1 MTPLV
6 IDQFF
11 IKHFFGVLVS
21 TKLFV
26 GSLPWSVNDD
36 KLKSAFEAHGNV
48 VSAKVVMDKT
58 TGRSRGFGFVE
69 MGQQGVM
76 DLGQSGLGIHGLIA
90 FMGGYVL
97 EQWFDHFHH
106 HDQDSSLNAH
116 DVHEFVPL
124 IVIGDT
130 VHNFIDGIA
139 IAAAYLVSPGL
150 GVTVAISTLLH
161 EVPHEIGDFG
171 IMLHAGYT
179 RMRVLAINFLSSLTT
194 FIGVFV
200 MLFLGEKV
208 ENALGVILAIAAGM
222 FLYIAS
228 TDLLPR
234 VTKASTGRARKTIV
248 LLVGIAV
255 MVIITRLIPHSG

>member
-1 MTPLV
+1 MYYIVLLLLV
-6 IDQFF
+6 SLGSIAGLAGGIFLLLNKKWANTICAYSIPF
-11 IKHFFGVLVS
+11 AAGVLLTVS
-21 TKLFV
+21 FV
-26 GSLPWSVNDD
+26 DLMP
-36 KLKSAFEAHGNV
+36 EAIHQ
-48 VSAKVVMDKT
+48 
-58 TGRSRGFGFVE
+58 
-69 MGQQGVM
+69 MGEQALVYV
-76 DLGQSGLGIHGLIA
+76 LIA